1 MKTPL
6 ISQNDPFAL
15 PSSSLQRGSCR
26 TCSGAIGRFEPPGL
40 LSISR
45 TRPEGISLIEI
56 LVVIVIIGVLAAVVV
71 PNVMSRPDEARV
83 VAAKQD
89 FATLSQ
95 ALELYRLDNFQYP
108 TDAQGLQALVE
119 RPTVAPI
126 PPNWRAGG
134 YIKKAPLDPWGQAY
148 SYQRSPDGLSFEI
161 RSLGADGAQ
170 GGEGVAADLSS
181 KGL

>member
-1 MKTPL
+1 MKLHHFLHSNVSASP
-6 ISQNDPFAL
+6 SQQGGLSAPVSF
-15 PSSSLQRGSCR
+15 SSLSLACPSGR
-26 TCSGAIGRFEPPGL
+26 TSPA
-40 LSISR
+40 
-45 TRPEGISLIEI
+45 GISLIEI

-95 ALELYRLDNFQYP
+95 SLELYRLDNFQYP

-126 PPNWRAGG
+126 PPNWRPGG
-134 YIKKAPLDPWGQAY
+134 YIKKAPQDPWGQPY
-148 SYQRSPDGLSFEI
+148 SYQRAPDGLSFEI
-161 RSLGADGAQ
+161 RSLGADAAA
-170 GGEGVAADLSS
+170 GGEGVSADLSS